1 MNPANGNRSISGLFA
16 RWLYPSGNAHRK
28 GAAPEINSRERDTI
42 HQKSLVSRP
51 YPKPQMG
58 HIDLR
63 GCLTW
68 GFRPTPPTN
77 PRRPKLI
84 QTRFNEL
91 FFEESLS
98 TFYVVICQGGLTRAG
113 AVYYFT
119 HRLPGSFVLLKNRE
133 IPTGGESARCHRASR
148 RVGRLARESMW
159 RTYSASRL

>member
-1 MNPANGNRSISGLFA
+1 MAIPIGKCPSKRGGARDKLARTGYHSSKVISESAISETSDGAYRSSGL
-16 RWLYPSGNAHRK
+16 SN
-28 GAAPEINSRERDTI
+28 
-42 HQKSLVSRP
+42 
-51 YPKPQMG
+51 MG
-58 HIDLR
+58 
-63 GCLTW
+63 
-68 GFRPTPPTN
+68 FQANPPTN
-77 PRRPKLI
+77 PRHPKLI